1 MIRRL
6 LLLSAIA
13 SAPLLPA
20 QNLSGL
26 WDSTVTLNG
35 LTVPFRMEISTQGNT
50 ARASFFNGDDRFPST
65 GGRYEN
71 GKLHLEFN
79 YYTATLDAEWK
90 DGVLTGSYDRP
101 ERGAQRH
108 YLFTAKQHVDAAPA
122 AGAPNID
129 GEWELAVKSGKGE
142 AAWHYLVRQKGSH
155 IDSSILRVD
164 GDTGTLSG
172 DWKDGHF
179 TISHFSGARAAILTV
194 TPQPDGSLKLVQDGI
209 GGKSEYTALRPAVA
223 RAKGLKPPDDPVAH
237 TGVKNPSEPFHFKFK
252 DVNGNIVSDTDAKFA
267 GKVIVV
273 NILGSWCPNCH
284 DEAPFLADL
293 YKKYRA
299 KGVEVVAMSFEEGD
313 ENVANPVQLRN
324 FVKRY
329 GIEYTVLVP
338 GNNQQAEEKLPQM
351 QNFNAWP
358 TTFFLGKDH
367 RVAHVHTGFPSSA
380 SGELYEQAKAEFT
393 ATVENLLQTS
403 VEAHGCVVE
412 PPTILAAAQQ
422 KTPDCL
428 TVK

>member
-1 MIRRL
+1 MTRIL
-6 LLLSAIA
+6 LIALAAI
-13 SAPLLPA
+13 PLVNG

-35 LTVPFRMEISTQGNT
+35 LTVPFRMEISSQGAT
-50 ARASFFNGDDRFPST
+50 ARGSFFNGEDRFPST
-65 GGRYEN
+65 LGRFEN

-79 YYTATLDAEWK
+79 YYTATLDAELK
-90 DGVLTGSYDRP
+90 DGALQGSYDRP
-101 ERGAQRH
+101 ERGAMRH
-108 YLFTAKQHVDAAPA
+108 YVFQARPHLDLPAA

-129 GEWELAVKSGKGE
+129 GAWELAVKSGKGE
-142 AAWHYLVRQKGSH
+142 QAWHYLVRQKGAH

-172 DWKDGHF
+172 DWKDDHF

-194 TPQPDGSLKLVQDGI
+194 TPQPDGSLKLSQDGI

-223 RAKGLKPPDDPVAH
+223 RAKGLAPPDDPMAH
-237 TGVKNPSEPFHFKFK
+237 TGVKDPSEPFHFKFK
-252 DVNGNIVSDTDAKFA
+252 DLNGNIVSDTDAKFK
-267 GKVIVV
+267 GKVVVV

-284 DEAPFLADL
+284 DEAPFLAEL

-299 KGVEVVAMSFEEGD
+299 KGVEVVALSFEEGD

-338 GNNQQAEEKLPQM
+338 GNNQQANDRLPQM

-358 TTFFLGKDH
+358 TTFFLGKDG
-367 RVAHVHTGFPSSA
+367 RVARVHAGFPSSA
-380 SGELYEQAKAEFT
+380 SGEMFEHAKAEFT
-393 ATVENLLQTS
+393 ATVEDLLHPA
-403 VEAHGCVVE
+403 EAHGCVIE
-412 PPTILAAAQQ
+412 PPTIVAAAK

-428 TVK
+428 K